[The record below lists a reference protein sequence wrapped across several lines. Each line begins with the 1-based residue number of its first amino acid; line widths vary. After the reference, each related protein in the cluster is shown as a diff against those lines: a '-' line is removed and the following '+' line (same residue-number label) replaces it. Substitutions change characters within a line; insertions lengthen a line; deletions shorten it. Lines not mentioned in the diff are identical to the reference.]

1 MEQYI
6 DQLSLSVV
14 MHLKLI
20 INTDVIQ
27 YLYNTLF
34 DVAHLCSCFST
45 LFLERTWSSGQVT
58 SRWFQHS

>member
-27 YLYNTLF
+27 YLYNILP
-34 DVAHLCSCFST
+34 DVALTCAVASARFS
-45 LFLERTWSSGQVT
+45 LRGPGLQAR
-58 SRWFQHS
+58 